1 MTSPNSLN
9 TSEGSELPTPAAKIR
24 TLDDGCVRIQVGD
37 GPGAFVGVVSSH
49 HLVEPKILQL
59 QHYWRKVNQP

>member
-1 MTSPNSLN
+1 MTSMLGLN
-9 TSEGSELPTPAAKIR
+9 MKDGSKRPTPAAKIR
-24 TLDDGCVRIQVGD
+24 TLEDGCVRIQVGD

-59 QHYWRKVNQP
+59 QHYWLKAHQP

>member
-1 MTSPNSLN
+1 M
-9 TSEGSELPTPAAKIR
+9 PAAKIR
-24 TLDDGCVRIQVGD
+24 TLEDGCVRIQVGD

-59 QHYWRKVNQP
+59 QHYWQKAHSSHAP

>member
-1 MTSPNSLN
+1 MTSMLGLN
-9 TSEGSELPTPAAKIR
+9 MKDGSKRPTPAAKIR
-24 TLDDGCVRIQVGD
+24 TLEDGCVRIQVGD

-59 QHYWRKVNQP
+59 QHYWLKAHQS